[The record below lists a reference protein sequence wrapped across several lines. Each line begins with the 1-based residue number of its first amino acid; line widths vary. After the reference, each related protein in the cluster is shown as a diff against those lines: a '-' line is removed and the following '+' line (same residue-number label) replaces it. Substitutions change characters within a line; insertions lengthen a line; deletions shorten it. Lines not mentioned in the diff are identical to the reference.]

1 MLALYGKHEEGGRS
15 LFEPRAY
22 LGFIFVIYTWGT
34 LFLTFFWRMLKRA
47 HPLSIRA
54 LPEWPLDVP
63 FVSVVIPCYN
73 HGLYVGEA
81 IQSVLEQTLQDL
93 EIIIVNDGSTDRQTI
108 NILNSLERPKTRVI
122 HLPQNMGL
130 PAARNAGIRESQ
142 GRYICC
148 LDADD
153 KLQATYLEKA
163 TAMME
168 SNSGIS
174 FVGSWTQV
182 FGSESRVWYAKP
194 FDPDEILYANQFNS
208 LAVFRRTTWERA
220 GGFFEEMREGFEDWE
235 FWVRLTGF
243 GYRGYQIPEKLIH
256 VRRVGHSFA
265 LRAAQKKE
273 VLFEQIKA
281 HNSRLYADPQ
291 AAILEVRKRYRDVY
305 TFHPFANLQNRSY
318 KLPGSARMIVSDLNS
333 TGTIEWIHLHPP
345 ASPLVWVAKR
355 LLDETALDALYEA
368 TPFVYVLPNFLPRYA
383 RSEVVHHLRKIWK
396 VSSILALNSH
406 SMTQPGLE

>member
-1 MLALYGKHEEGGRS
+1 
-15 LFEPRAY
+15 
-22 LGFIFVIYTWGT
+22 
-34 LFLTFFWRMLKRA
+34 MLKRA
-47 HPLSIRA
+47 YPLIIRS
-54 LPEWPLDVP
+54 LPAWPLDLP

-73 HGLYVGEA
+73 HGQYVNEA
-81 IQSVLEQTLQDL
+81 VQSILEQTLQDF
-93 EIIIVNDGSTDRQTI
+93 EIIIVNDGSTDGETVR
-108 NILNSLERPKTRVI
+108 ILNSLERPKTRVI

-130 PAARNAGIRESQ
+130 PAARNTGIREAQ
-142 GRYICC
+142 GKYICC

-163 TAMME
+163 TALME
-168 SNSGIS
+168 SNRGIS

-182 FGSESRVWYAKP
+182 FGSESRVWYAKQ

-208 LAVFRRTTWERA
+208 LAVFRRIAWEQA

-235 FWVRLTGF
+235 FWVRLTSL

-265 LRAAQKKE
+265 LRAAEKKE
-273 VLFEQIKA
+273 ALIEQMKA
-281 HNSRLYADPQ
+281 HNPHVYANPQ
-291 AAILEVRKRYRDVY
+291 AAIRKIKKSYRDVY

-333 TGTIEWIHLHPP
+333 TGTIEWIQLHPP
-345 ASPLVWVAKR
+345 ASPLVWVAR
-355 LLDETALDALYEA
+355 QGLDEPAIDALYEA

-383 RSEVVHHLRKIWK
+383 RREVVQHLKKTWN
-396 VSSILALNSH
+396 VSSVHTLNSRSH
-406 SMTQPGLE
+406 DPARVGVDLAGR